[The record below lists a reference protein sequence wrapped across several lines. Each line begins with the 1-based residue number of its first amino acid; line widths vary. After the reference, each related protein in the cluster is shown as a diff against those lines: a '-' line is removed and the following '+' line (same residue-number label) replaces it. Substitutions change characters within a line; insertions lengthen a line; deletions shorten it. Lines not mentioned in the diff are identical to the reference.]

1 MRAGSPDGVPVAI
14 AMDDDPVAVPR
25 SVRRGPPIT
34 ITCECGERRYLRYG
48 ERWAC
53 EQCGRIWNT
62 ARIPIEQ
69 YAAIRRTQLRFRR
82 VPIAISFVALICVV
96 AFIIAGRAFGGLIVV
111 ALGATTWSMFF
122 RPLYKRRYRQALA
135 NLPTWEIE
143 PDKVPPQAGRT
154 GGQR

>member
-1 MRAGSPDGVPVAI
+1 
-14 AMDDDPVAVPR
+14 MDDDPLVVPT

-34 ITCECGERRYLRYG
+34 ITCECGERRYLHYG

-69 YAAIRRTQLRFRR
+69 YAEIRRTQLRFRR
-82 VPIAISFVALICVV
+82 VPIALSFLALASVV
-96 AFIIAGRAFGGLIVV
+96 AFIIAGRAVGGLLVV

-122 RPLYKRRYRQALA
+122 RPVYKRRHREALA

-143 PDKVPPQAGRT
+143 PDAGPRAAAEPVDS
-154 GGQR
+154 GDQIR